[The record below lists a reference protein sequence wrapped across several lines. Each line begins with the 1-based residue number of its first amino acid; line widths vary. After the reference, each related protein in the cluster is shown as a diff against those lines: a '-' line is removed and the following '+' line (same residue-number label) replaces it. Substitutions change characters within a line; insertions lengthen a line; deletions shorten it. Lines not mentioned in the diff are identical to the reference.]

1 MNLCLIGEKMGTKY
15 SAELK
20 AEIIAKVKSGRI
32 VSSVAEEHGIKSK
45 AVYDMIRGETQGK
58 DSAALEISKLKREKE
73 VLLKLIGQMT
83 YESATLKK
91 RLN

>member
-1 MNLCLIGEKMGTKY
+1 MGTKY

-20 AEIIAKVKSGRI
+20 AEIIAKVKSGRS
-32 VSSVAEEHGIKSK
+32 VASVAEEHGIKAK
-45 AVYDMIRGETQGK
+45 AVYDMLRGETQGK
-58 DSAALEISKLKREKE
+58 DSAALEISRLKREKE

-83 YESATLKK
+83 YETSLKK